1 MLHVGYSG
9 IMEEGEGT
17 RGKGKAPCS
26 WAGKKKQLRPVNAEQ
41 ERKSKWEPPPA
52 GWIKFNVQQS
62 GEAGVGVIARDSKGD
77 VLLTA

>member
-1 MLHVGYSG
+1 
-9 IMEEGEGT
+9 
-17 RGKGKAPCS
+17 
-26 WAGKKKQLRPVNAEQ
+26 VNAEQ

-52 GWIKFNVQQS
+52 GWIKFNVDGSFVQQS